1 MPSWSMAKLPSDPAP
16 DHRNAVLFELFVH
29 SVVDYAIYMLD
40 IEGNVISWNPGA
52 ERIKG
57 YSEEEILGR
66 PFTVFYTEDD
76 VAVGKPAAELLIAA
90 EVGSHEDEG
99 WRVRRGGERFWANTV
114 LTALRDR
121 SGELVGFG
129 KVTRDLTE
137 RRRTEQERNGRQQA
151 FAHLVRAQ
159 ETERRRIAWDV
170 HDDSIQSM
178 IAVSMRLQ
186 MLSAQRRDSGLM
198 RLDEAIQGA
207 IRRLRILVA
216 QLRPPALNDEN
227 LVASVRDY
235 LDEVVTGWGLECVLE
250 HDFTA
255 KPPPELVV
263 TSFRIIQEALVNVR
277 KHANATTVTV
287 SLTGYDGGLL
297 VKVSDDGRGMRGNG
311 TSAYDV
317 VPGEHIG
324 MASMRER
331 AEAAQGWF
339 RISGKPGS
347 GTALE
352 FWIPLAG
359 SGPARR

>member
-1 MPSWSMAKLPSDPAP
+1 MAKPPSEQAP
-16 DHRNAVLFELFVH
+16 DRRSAVLFELFVH

-40 IEGNVISWNPGA
+40 VDGRVISWNPGA

-66 PFTVFYTEDD
+66 HFSVFYTEHDIAD
-76 VAVGKPAAELLIAA
+76 GKPAAELLAAA
-90 EVGSHEDEG
+90 EVGSHEEEG

-114 LTALRDR
+114 LTALRDAQ
-121 SGELVGFG
+121 GGLVGFG

-137 RRRTEQERNGRQQA
+137 RRKTQEERTGRRQA

-186 MLSAQRRDSGLM
+186 MLAAQRRDPALIQ
-198 RLDEAIQGA
+198 LDEAIQGA

-216 QLRPPALNDEN
+216 QLRPPALNDED
-227 LVASVRDY
+227 LVASVHDY
-235 LDEVVTGWGLECVLE
+235 LDEVVGGWGLECTLR

-255 KPPPELVV
+255 KPPPDLVV
-263 TSFRIIQEALVNVR
+263 TVFRILQEALVNVR
-277 KHANATTVTV
+277 KHANATAVVV
-287 SLTGYDGGLL
+287 SLTGQDGGLL
-297 VKVSDDGRGMRGNG
+297 AKVADNGDGIKARGEA
-311 TSAYDV
+311 SHEAS
-317 VPGEHIG
+317 PGEHIG

-339 RISGKPGS
+339 RVSSEPGE
-347 GTALE
+347 GTTVA
-352 FWIPLAG
+352 FWIPLAAPG
-359 SGPARR
+359 TSWR

>member
-1 MPSWSMAKLPSDPAP
+1 MAMLPSEQAP
-16 DHRNAVLFELFVH
+16 DRRSAVLFELFVH

-40 IEGNVISWNPGA
+40 VNGRVISWNPGA

-57 YSEEEILGR
+57 YSEAEILGR
-66 PFTVFYTEDD
+66 HFSVFYTENDI
-76 VAVGKPAAELLIAA
+76 AEGKPAEELLVAA

-99 WRVRRGGERFWANTV
+99 WRLRRGGERFWANTV
-114 LTALRDR
+114 ITALRDGQG
-121 SGELVGFG
+121 SLVGFG

-137 RRRTEQERNGRQQA
+137 RRRTQEETTGRRLA
-151 FAHLVRAQ
+151 FTHFVRAQ

-186 MLSAQRRDSGLM
+186 MLATQRQDSALM
-198 RLDEAIQGA
+198 QLDDAIQGA

-216 QLRPPALNDEN
+216 RLRPPALNEDD

-235 LDEVVTGWGLECVLE
+235 LADVVDGWGLDYTLR

-255 KPPPELVV
+255 KPQSDIVV
-263 TSFRIIQEALVNVR
+263 TAFRILQEALVNVR
-277 KHANATTVTV
+277 KHANATTVVV
-287 SLTGYDGGLL
+287 SLTGQDGGLL
-297 VKVSDDGRGMRGNG
+297 AKVADNGDGMKTGGE
-311 TSAYDV
+311 SSHQALS
-317 VPGEHIG
+317 GEHIG

-339 RISGKPGS
+339 RISSRPGE
-347 GTALE
+347 GTSVA
-352 FWIPLAG
+352 FWIPL
-359 SGPARR
+359 GPPGLARR

>member
-1 MPSWSMAKLPSDPAP
+1 MAKLPSEQAP

-40 IEGNVISWNPGA
+40 VDGRVISWNPGA

-66 PFTVFYTEDD
+66 NFSVFYTEDD
-76 VAVGKPAAELLIAA
+76 VADGKPATELLMAA

-99 WRVRRGGERFWANTV
+99 WRVRSGGERFWANTV
-114 LTALRDR
+114 ITALRDEE
-121 SGELVGFG
+121 GTLVGFG

-137 RRRTEQERNGRQQA
+137 RRKSQEEKTGRRQA

-186 MLSAQRRDSGLM
+186 MLAAQRRDSALM
-198 RLDEAIQGA
+198 QLDDAIQGA

-216 QLRPPALNDEN
+216 QLRPPALNDED
-227 LVASVRDY
+227 LIASVRDY
-235 LDEVVTGWGLECVLE
+235 LDEVVGGWGLDSTLR

-255 KPPPELVV
+255 KPPPDFVV
-263 TSFRIIQEALVNVR
+263 TAFRILQEALVNVR
-277 KHANATTVTV
+277 KHANATAVAV
-287 SLTGYDGGLL
+287 SLAGQDGGLL
-297 VKVSDDGRGMRGNG
+297 AEVADNGDGMKPGGE
-311 TSAYDV
+311 TSHEALS
-317 VPGEHIG
+317 GEHIG

-339 RISGKPGS
+339 RVSSKPGE
-347 GTALE
+347 GTSVA
-352 FWIPLAG
+352 FWIPLASPG
-359 SGPARR
+359 VVRR

>member
-1 MPSWSMAKLPSDPAP
+1 MAKLPSDPAP

-40 IEGNVISWNPGA
+40 VDGNVISWNPGA

-57 YSEEEILGR
+57 YSEQEILGR
-66 PFTVFYTEDD
+66 PFAVFYTEDD
-76 VAVGKPAAELLIAA
+76 VADGKPAAELLIAA

-121 SGELVGFG
+121 RGELVGFG

-137 RRRTEQERNGRQQA
+137 RRRTEQERNGRRQA

-178 IAVSMRLQ
+178 IAVSMRMQ
-186 MLSAQRRDSGLM
+186 MLAAQRRDSAM
-198 RLDEAIQGA
+198 MQLDEAIQGA

-216 QLRPPALNDEN
+216 QLRPPALNDED
-227 LVASVRDY
+227 LVESVRDY
-235 LDEVVTGWGLECVLE
+235 LDEVVAGWGLDCALD

-255 KPPPELVV
+255 KPPPELVL
-263 TSFRIIQEALVNVR
+263 TAFRIIQEALVNVR
-277 KHANATTVTV
+277 KHADATTVTV
-287 SLTGYDGGLL
+287 SLTGSDGGLL
-297 VKVSDDGRGMRGNG
+297 GKVADNGKGMKGSG
-311 TSAYDV
+311 PSTYDV
-317 VPGEHIG
+317 VSGEHIG

-339 RISGKPGS
+339 RVSSKPGT
-347 GTALE
+347 GTSVD

-359 SGPARR
+359 TGPIRR

>member
-1 MPSWSMAKLPSDPAP
+1 MLPSESAP

-40 IEGNVISWNPGA
+40 VDGRVISWNPGA

-66 PFTVFYTEDD
+66 HFSVFFTEED
-76 VAVGKPAAELLIAA
+76 VADGRPTAELLIAA
-90 EVGSHEDEG
+90 EMGRHEDQG
-99 WRVRRGGERFWANTV
+99 WRVRRGGKRFWANTV
-114 LTALRDR
+114 LTALRDPV
-121 SGELVGFG
+121 GTLVGFG

-137 RRRTEQERNGRQQA
+137 RQRTLEERSGHHQA
-151 FAHLVRAQ
+151 FTHLVRAQ

-186 MLSAQRRDSGLM
+186 MLAAQRRDSALLQ
-198 RLDEAIQGA
+198 LDDAIQGA

-216 QLRPPALNDEN
+216 QLRPPALNDDD
-227 LVASVRDY
+227 LVASIRDY
-235 LDEVVTGWGLECVLE
+235 LDEVVRGWGLDCTLR

-263 TSFRIIQEALVNVR
+263 TAFRILQEALVNVR
-277 KHANATTVTV
+277 KHANASAVVV
-287 SLTGYDGGLL
+287 SLTEQNGGLL
-297 VKVSDDGRGMRGNG
+297 VKVADNGVGMKPGAESSPA
-311 TSAYDV
+311 TLS
-317 VPGEHIG
+317 GEHIG

-339 RISGKPGS
+339 QISGRPGE
-347 GTALE
+347 GTSVA
-352 FWIPLAG
+352 FWIPLAA
-359 SGPARR
+359 PATVRR

>member
-1 MPSWSMAKLPSDPAP
+1 MAKLPSEQAP
-16 DHRNAVLFELFVH
+16 DHRSAVLFELFMH

-40 IEGNVISWNPGA
+40 VDGRVISWNPGA

-66 PFTVFYTEDD
+66 HFSVFYPEHD
-76 VAVGKPAAELLIAA
+76 VADGKPTAELLTAA

-114 LTALRDR
+114 LTALRDDQ
-121 SGELVGFG
+121 GGLVGFG

-137 RRRTEQERNGRQQA
+137 RRKTQEERTGRRQA

-186 MLSAQRRDSGLM
+186 MLVAQRRDSALM
-198 RLDEAIQGA
+198 QLDEAIQGA

-216 QLRPPALNDEN
+216 QLRPPALNDED
-227 LVASVRDY
+227 LIASVRDY
-235 LDEVVTGWGLECVLE
+235 LDEVVGGWGLECTLR

-255 KPPPELVV
+255 EPPPELVV
-263 TSFRIIQEALVNVR
+263 TAFRILQEALVNVR
-277 KHANATTVTV
+277 KHANATAVVV
-287 SLTGYDGGLL
+287 SLTGKDGGLL
-297 VKVSDDGRGMRGNG
+297 AKVVDNGDGMKARGEA
-311 TSAYDV
+311 S
-317 VPGEHIG
+317 PGEHIG

-339 RISGKPGS
+339 RVSGRPGE
-347 GTALE
+347 GTTVA
-352 FWIPLAG
+352 FWIPLAAPG
-359 SGPARR
+359 TSWR

>member
-1 MPSWSMAKLPSDPAP
+1 MAMLPSESAP

-40 IEGNVISWNPGA
+40 VDGKVITWNQGA

-66 PFTVFYTEDD
+66 HFSVFYTEED
-76 VAVGKPAAELLIAA
+76 VADGRPTAEMLVAAEM
-90 EVGSHEDEG
+90 GSHEDEG
-99 WRVRRGGERFWANTV
+99 WRVRRGGKRFWANTV
-114 LTALRDR
+114 LTALRDPM
-121 SGELVGFG
+121 GALIGFG

-137 RRRTEQERNGRQQA
+137 WRKVQEERTGRQQA

-186 MLSAQRRDSGLM
+186 MLAAQRHDSALM
-198 RLDEAIQGA
+198 QLDEAIQGA

-216 QLRPPALNDEN
+216 QLRPPSLNDED
-227 LVASVRDY
+227 LVGSIRDY
-235 LDEVVTGWGLECVLE
+235 LDEVVRGWGLDCTLR
-250 HDFTA
+250 HDFTGN
-255 KPPPELVV
+255 PPPELVV
-263 TSFRIIQEALVNVR
+263 TVFRILQEALVNVR
-277 KHANATTVTV
+277 KHANATAVEVT
-287 SLTGYDGGLL
+287 LTGQNGGLL
-297 VKVSDDGRGMRGNG
+297 LQVADNGDGMKPGAEG
-311 TSAYDV
+311 SPEV
-317 VPGEHIG
+317 LSGEHIG

-339 RISGKPGS
+339 RVSSRPGE
-347 GTALE
+347 GTSVTC
-352 FWIPLAG
+352 WIPLT
-359 SGPARR
+359 GPGPVRR